1 MRKYPRELIF
11 SHSTFKQGQRK
22 ISDKL
27 SLALIMKKIG
37 LLMQEH
43 GQFPNPDGATRLP
56 VGKHSE
62 IQDAI

>member
-1 MRKYPRELIF
+1 
-11 SHSTFKQGQRK
+11 
-22 ISDKL
+22 
-27 SLALIMKKIG
+27 MKKIG

-43 GQFPNPDGATRLP
+43 GQFPNPDGAMRLP